1 MSTED
6 QSERVSLAVVATV
19 IGVLLISVVI
29 YAVRFISGQ
38 DAASAG
44 GGAAPAAV
52 STGSSA
58 GEHATAPGAIGLAG
72 NAQKITLS
80 GAVPD
85 EATKARLLKPARVLW
100 GKDNVVD
107 QLTVAAGAPAVWW
120 QSRPVDVLARLKQL
134 GSFDLQ
140 TSAEGMKLT
149 GVAPSAAVRS
159 ATGTAAPGWIAS
171 QLKSDVALTTDAN
184 AGTAGAAAASDNLLD
199 ERIEFASGSSTLPEE
214 AKSRLNDIAGL
225 LKDDDRTIVITG
237 HTDNQGDEAANQKLS
252 LERAESVRA
261 YLTGQ
266 GVPQTRLQAAG
277 AGSSVPVADN
287 ASAEGRQRNRRITFA
302 VAAK

>member
-107 QLTVAAGAPAVWW
+107 QLTVAAGAPEI
-120 QSRPVDVLARLKQL
+120 
-134 GSFDLQ
+134 G
-140 TSAEGMKLT
+140 
-149 GVAPSAAVRS
+149 
-159 ATGTAAPGWIAS
+159 
-171 QLKSDVALTTDAN
+171 
-184 AGTAGAAAASDNLLD
+184 
-199 ERIEFASGSSTLPEE
+199 
-214 AKSRLNDIAGL
+214 
-225 LKDDDRTIVITG
+225 
-237 HTDNQGDEAANQKLS
+237 
-252 LERAESVRA
+252 RAHV
-261 YLTGQ
+261 
-266 GVPQTRLQAAG
+266 
-277 AGSSVPVADN
+277 
-287 ASAEGRQRNRRITFA
+287 
-302 VAAK
+302 

>member
-1 MSTED
+1 MSMED

-19 IGVLLISVVI
+19 VGVLLISVVI

-44 GGAAPAAV
+44 RGAAPAGV

-140 TSAEGMKLT
+140 SSAEGMKLT
-149 GVAPSAAVRS
+149 GVAPSEAVRS
-159 ATGTAAPGWIAS
+159 ATGAAAPGWIAS

-184 AGTAGAAAASDNLLD
+184 AGTAAASDNLLD
-199 ERIEFASGSSTLPEE
+199 ERIEFASGSSTLPDE

-237 HTDNQGDEAANQKLS
+237 HTDNHGDEAANQKLS

-266 GVPQTRLQAAG
+266 GVPQARLQAAG